1 MEKTI
6 FSCPLCNRVFKLKH
20 HLKAHLQKKNPCI
33 TKKEKYSRKGDISKK
48 NNKILNKILNNNS
61 IITRHVCEFCNK
73 SYKHRFNLNKH
84 LKRCQKKKEKD
95 NTEKELLEAKI
106 KIKKLE
112 IQNKQLLLNKINTQ
126 NNTTTNNNCHNTVNF
141 VFNDYGNENIESFK
155 DIKYKKLI
163 AQILGNGMNG
173 LQKYIKYKY
182 CNPNIPENLTIKYTN
197 DRSDKLKIR
206 QNNKWKTCDKNEI
219 LDELYDRDNNIEEV
233 LNVYE
238 NINDLED
245 AEEMDELQVYFVD
258 EIDKFYNDNEDED
271 MDKEVKEEMKR
282 IKKITLNDFY
292 DCYKQNKVKFG
303 IKNTN

>member
-1 MEKTI
+1 MENII
-6 FSCPLCNRVFKLKH
+6 FGCPHCNRVFKLKH
-20 HLKAHLQKKNPCI
+20 HLKAHLQRKKSCSLIKNKNTLIESFTHSNPYTCRHCN
-33 TKKEKYSRKGDISKK
+33 RKFKRNWG
-48 NNKILNKILNNNS
+48 
-61 IITRHVCEFCNK
+61 
-73 SYKHRFNLNKH
+73 
-84 LKRCQKKKEKD
+84 LKRHLTTCKKKKEKD

-126 NNTTTNNNCHNTVNF
+126 NNITTNNNCHNTLNF

-245 AEEMDELQVYFVD
+245 VEEMDELQVYFVD

-271 MDKEVKEEMKR
+271 ADKEVKEEMKR